1 MAVNSELQT
10 KERNMRI
17 KDIEDAA
24 ELLNQGLVWI
34 KSNSPEKREVGIC
47 AINKTIT
54 LLMRAPDNFDDDED
68 DEKEDPDY
76 QVIFDGVFKAGGHPI

>member
-1 MAVNSELQT
+1 
-10 KERNMRI
+10 MRI

-54 LLMRAPDNFDDDED
+54 LLMRAPENFDDD
-68 DEKEDPDY
+68 DEQEEPDY
-76 QVIFDGVFKAGGHPI
+76 KEIFNQVFKEGCFRI